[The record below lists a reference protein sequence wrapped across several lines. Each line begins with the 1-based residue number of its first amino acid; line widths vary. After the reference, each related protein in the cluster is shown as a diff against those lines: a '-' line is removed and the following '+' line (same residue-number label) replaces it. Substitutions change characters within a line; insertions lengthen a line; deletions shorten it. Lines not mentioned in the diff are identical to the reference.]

1 MKTLYGICLVL
12 FCFSGM
18 AQIGQK
24 INNKPAASPS
34 LEGTWIHTVNN
45 QDIVLL
51 FYGNGSGEF
60 EGENITYTAANGKL
74 SLKNNS
80 GVITYGYT
88 LNGNKLTLSGGDLQK
103 PATFT
108 RSGSGNATN
117 NMAPAGNAGNAA
129 ANNLLGSWEAQGVR
143 FTFLPNGKLL
153 YNDKTM
159 NYTVNGSTLYCNNA
173 EAGVEVTY
181 QYEISQG
188 HLLLNYNGN
197 TVMLKK
203 AKGGNNNNDVVNNP
217 APVQSRTS
225 KPAFL
230 GSWVSTQNNQLTMM
244 EGGKLTLDG
253 YDLSYTWDARS
264 ITLITPDGNMTFSYT
279 INGDNFNV
287 TYAGITTYYKR
298 VKGGAA
304 STQQGAAAG
313 GGSIDRTMVGRW
325 GREGASGGGYNSSGG
340 SNYSEYFILNGDG
353 TYEYYGESSRAGYGG
368 NMYGGASGSGGDRGT
383 WRVKGNTIIAVSKTQ
398 GTQYYTFEKRNNK
411 YGDPCIVLDGTEYV
425 SYYKKAPWPNY

>member
-1 MKTLYGICLVL
+1 MKTLYSIALL
-12 FCFSGM
+12 FLCFGGT

-24 INNKPAASPS
+24 INTKPAAANT
-34 LEGTWIHTVNN
+34 LAGTWVHTVNN

-51 FYGNGSGEF
+51 FYANGSGEF
-60 EGENITYTAANGKL
+60 EGEAITYTTANGKL
-74 SLKNNS
+74 SLKNGS
-80 GVITYGYT
+80 GIITYGYT

-108 RSGSGNATN
+108 RSASSGSGNTEAA
-117 NMAPAGNAGNAA
+117 APAGNTQNKE
-129 ANNLLGSWEAQGVR
+129 LLGSWEAQGVR

-159 NYTVNGSTLYCNNA
+159 NYTVTGNTLYCNNA

-181 QYEISQG
+181 EYEISQG

-203 AKGGNNNNDVVNNP
+203 AKGGTGNTGNNNNTPP
-217 APVQSRTS
+217 AQTRAA

-244 EGGKLTLDG
+244 EGGRLTLDG
-253 YDLSYTWDARS
+253 YDLTYTWDART
-264 ITLITPDGNMTFSYT
+264 ITLNTPDGNMTFTYT
-279 INGDNFNV
+279 VNGDNFNA
-287 TYAGITTYYKR
+287 TYNGITTYYKR
-298 VKGGAA
+298 VKGGATN
-304 STQQGAAAG
+304 TQPGAAAG
-313 GGSIDRTMVGRW
+313 GGAIDRTMVGRW
-325 GREGASGGGYNSSGG
+325 SREGASGGGYNSSGG
-340 SNYSEYFILNGDG
+340 SNYSEYFILNADG
-353 TYEYYGESSRAGYGG
+353 TYEYYGESARAGYGG

-411 YGDPCIVLDGTEYV
+411 HGDPCIVLDGTEYV